1 MADQPGN
8 PTRPFEARFAERVVA
23 LRWPIIAASLILV
36 LIAGAGGAF
45 LQFSTNYRIF
55 FSQDNPELLA
65 YEALENTYGKT
76 ENVLFMIVPEAGDAS
91 SEPALKAA
99 VWLTE
104 RAWQTPY
111 SRRVDSIANFQHTT
125 AVGDDLVVRDLVDS
139 AKLGD
144 PEERARIRAAALAD
158 PRLKGSLLARDGR
171 VSAVNVTVELPE
183 EDQAIRVPEVAGF
196 ARKLAAEAEKRFPG
210 VDVRVVGTVIINDT
224 FSQAS
229 VDSQKVFLPASL
241 AIMALVLI
249 LLTRGFAG
257 VAATG
262 LVMVFSI
269 VVSMGMGGW
278 VGLPFTPPTAPAP
291 TIVLMIVVANCV
303 HLLVTLQQRLRAGDS
318 KREAIV
324 EAVRIN
330 LHPVFLASVTTALGF
345 LTMNFSEVPPYRHLG
360 NFVAFG
366 IVASFLLSVTFL
378 PALLSLLPLRAR
390 GSGRQDDRAMA
401 ALADF
406 VVRRRTAVLWGSV
419 AVVLALLA
427 AIPRN
432 DLNDVLVHFFDEST
446 EFRQDTDFLDERLSG
461 NTLLEYSLHAAE
473 PGGVTDP
480 AFLANVSAFADWYR
494 KQPETRHVDSITD
507 TFRQLNKSMHGDDP
521 ATYRLPASRD
531 LAAQYLLLYE
541 LSLPQGLDLN
551 NRIDTAK
558 SATRLTVTTRT
569 LSSGDVLA
577 LNARARAWLKGNAP
591 KITRVDSSGPAL
603 LFAHIGQRN
612 IRAMLLGTAVALLG
626 ISLILIAAFRSLRLG
641 FMSLVPNFVPAVM
654 GFGVWGLIVGQVGLA
669 LSVVVAMTIGI
680 VVDDTVHFL
689 SKYRRARRELGH
701 SSEEAVRYAFQAAGR
716 ALVTTTAVLVAGFLI
731 LLLSPFIPTAQVGL
745 LTAMIIGFALVA
757 DLLLLPA
764 LLLAIDRGDP
774 ASGKADTVS
783 GDAAA

>member
-1 MADQPGN
+1 MADQPVN
-8 PTRPFEARFAERVVA
+8 PALPFEARFAERVVA
-23 LRWPIIAASLILV
+23 SRWPVIAASIILV
-36 LIAGAGGAF
+36 LLAAAGSAF

-65 YEALENTYGKT
+65 YEALEDTYGKT

-91 SEPALKAA
+91 SEPALMAA

-111 SRRVDSIANFQHTT
+111 SSRVDSIANFQHTT
-125 AVGDDLVVRDLVDS
+125 ADGDELVVRDLVDP

-144 PEERARIRAAALAD
+144 RDERARIRAAALAD
-158 PRLKGSLLARDGR
+158 PRLNGSLLSRDGR

-183 EDQAIRVPEVAGF
+183 QDQAVRVPEVAGF
-196 ARKLAAEAEKRFPG
+196 ARKLAAETERRFPD

-229 VDSQKVFLPASL
+229 IDSQKVFLPASL
-241 AIMALVLI
+241 AIMAVVLI

-269 VVSMGMGGW
+269 LVSMGMGGW

-318 KREAIV
+318 KRAAIV
-324 EAVRIN
+324 AAVRIN

-378 PALLSLLPLRAR
+378 PALLSLLPMRAR
-390 GSGRQDDRAMA
+390 APGRQDDRAMA
-401 ALADF
+401 AIADF
-406 VVRRRTAVLWGSV
+406 VVRRRKTVLWGSV

-461 NTLLEYSLHAAE
+461 NTLLEYSLHAAA

-494 KQPETRHVDSITD
+494 KQPETRQVDSVTD
-507 TFRQLNKSMHGDDP
+507 TFRQINKSMHGDDP
-521 ATYRLPASRD
+521 AAYRLPTSRD
-531 LAAQYLLLYE
+531 LSAQYLLLYE

-551 NRIDTAK
+551 NRIDLAK
-558 SATRLTVTTRT
+558 SATRLTVTTKT

-591 KITRVDSSGPAL
+591 NIARVDSSGPAL

-612 IRAMLLGTAVALLG
+612 IRTMLLGTAVALLG
-626 ISLILIAAFRSLRLG
+626 ISIILIAAFRSLRLG
-641 FMSLVPNFVPAVM
+641 IMSLVPNFVPAVM

-689 SKYRRARRELGH
+689 SKYLRARRELGH
-701 SSEEAVRYAFQAAGR
+701 TSEEAVRYAFQAAGR

-731 LLLSPFIPTAQVGL
+731 LLLSPFVPTAQVGL

-764 LLLAIDRGDP
+764 LLLAIDRDDP
-774 ASGKADTVS
+774 ASGEADPGS
-783 GDAAA
+783 GSAAA

>member
-1 MADQPGN
+1 MTEQPGN
-8 PTRPFEARFAERVVA
+8 PVGPFEARFAERVVRS
-23 LRWPIIAASLILV
+23 RWAIIAASLILV
-36 LIAGAGGAF
+36 TIAAGGGAY
-45 LQFSTNYRIF
+45 LQFSTDYRIF
-55 FSQDNPELLA
+55 FSKDNPELLA

-76 ENVLFMIVPEAGDAS
+76 ENVLFMIVPKAGDAS
-91 SEPALKAA
+91 AEPALKAA

-111 SRRVDSIANFQHTT
+111 SSRVDSIANFQHTT
-125 AVGDDLVVRDLVDS
+125 ADGDDLLVRDLVDP

-144 PEERARIRAAALAD
+144 AGERARIRSTALDD
-158 PRLKGSLLARDGR
+158 PRLRGSLLARDGR

-183 EDQAIRVPEVAGF
+183 EDQAVRVPEVAGF
-196 ARKLAAEAEKRFPG
+196 ARELAAEAEKRFPG

-229 VDSQKVFLPASL
+229 VDSQEVFLPASL

-269 VVSMGMGGW
+269 LVSMGMGGW

-303 HLLVTLQQRLRAGDS
+303 HLLVTLQQRLRAGDT
-318 KREAIV
+318 KHAAVV
-324 EAVRIN
+324 EAVRVN
-330 LHPVFLASVTTALGF
+330 LHPVFLASATTALGF
-345 LTMNFSEVPPYRHLG
+345 LSMNFSEVPPYRHLG

-378 PALLSLLPLRAR
+378 PALLSLLPMRAR
-390 GSGRQDDRAMA
+390 PSERRNDAAMA
-401 ALADF
+401 AIAEF
-406 VVRRRTAVLWGSV
+406 VVRRRTALLWGSV

-461 NTLLEYSLHAAE
+461 NTLLEYSLHASA

-480 AFLANVSAFADWYR
+480 AFLENVSAFADWYR
-494 KQPETRHVDSITD
+494 KQPETRHVEVITD
-507 TFRQLNKSMHGDDP
+507 TFRHLNRSMHGDDP
-521 ATYRLPASRD
+521 AAYRLPASRD

-541 LSLPQGLDLN
+541 LSLPRGLDLN
-551 NRIDTAK
+551 NRIDTTK
-558 SATRLTVTTRT
+558 SATRMTVTTRT
-569 LSSGDVLA
+569 LSSADVLA
-577 LNARARAWLKGNAP
+577 LNARARTWLKGNAP
-591 KITRVDSSGPAL
+591 KIARVDSTGPAL

-612 IRAMLLGTAVALLG
+612 IRAMLLGTAAALFG
-626 ISLILIAAFRSLRLG
+626 ISIILIAAFRSLRLG
-641 FMSLVPNFVPAVM
+641 LISLVPNFAPAVM
-654 GFGVWGLIVGQVGLA
+654 GFGVWGLAVGQVGLA

-689 SKYRRARRELGH
+689 SKYRRARRDLGH
-701 SSEEAVRYAFQAAGR
+701 SPEDAVRHAFQTAGR

-731 LLLSPFIPTAQVGL
+731 LLLSPFVPTAQVGL

-764 LLLAIDRGDP
+764 LLLAFDRGDRTP
-774 ASGKADTVS
+774 DAKSGL
-783 GDAAA
+783 AAAG

>member
-1 MADQPGN
+1 M
-8 PTRPFEARFAERVVA
+8 
-23 LRWPIIAASLILV
+23 
-36 LIAGAGGAF
+36 
-45 LQFSTNYRIF
+45 
-55 FSQDNPELLA
+55 
-65 YEALENTYGKT
+65 
-76 ENVLFMIVPEAGDAS
+76 
-91 SEPALKAA
+91 
-99 VWLTE
+99 
-104 RAWQTPY
+104 
-111 SRRVDSIANFQHTT
+111 
-125 AVGDDLVVRDLVDS
+125 
-139 AKLGD
+139 
-144 PEERARIRAAALAD
+144 
-158 PRLKGSLLARDGR
+158 
-171 VSAVNVTVELPE
+171 
-183 EDQAIRVPEVAGF
+183 
-196 ARKLAAEAEKRFPG
+196 
-210 VDVRVVGTVIINDT
+210 
-224 FSQAS
+224 
-229 VDSQKVFLPASL
+229 
-241 AIMALVLI
+241 
-249 LLTRGFAG
+249 
-257 VAATG
+257 
-262 LVMVFSI
+262 
-269 VVSMGMGGW
+269 
-278 VGLPFTPPTAPAP
+278 
-291 TIVLMIVVANCV
+291 
-303 HLLVTLQQRLRAGDS
+303 
-318 KREAIV
+318 
-324 EAVRIN
+324 
-330 LHPVFLASVTTALGF
+330 
-345 LTMNFSEVPPYRHLG
+345 
-360 NFVAFG
+360 
-366 IVASFLLSVTFL
+366 
-378 PALLSLLPLRAR
+378 
-390 GSGRQDDRAMA
+390 
-401 ALADF
+401 
-406 VVRRRTAVLWGSV
+406 
-419 AVVLALLA
+419 LALLA

-521 ATYRLPASRD
+521 AAYRLPTSPD

-558 SATRLTVTTRT
+558 SATRVTVTTRT

-626 ISLILIAAFRSLRLG
+626 ISIILIAAFRSLRLG
-641 FMSLVPNFVPAVM
+641 IMSLVPNFAPAVM

-731 LLLSPFIPTAQVGL
+731 LVLSPFIPTAQVGL

-764 LLLAIDRGDP
+764 LLIAVDRGDR
-774 ASGKADTVS
+774 VS
-783 GDAAA
+783 GRTDTDLGSAVV

>member
-1 MADQPGN
+1 MTEQPGN
-8 PTRPFEARFAERVVA
+8 PVGPFEARFAERVVRS
-23 LRWPIIAASLILV
+23 RWAIIAASLILV
-36 LIAGAGGAF
+36 TIAAGGGAY
-45 LQFSTNYRIF
+45 LQFSTDYRIF
-55 FSQDNPELLA
+55 FSKDNPELLA

-76 ENVLFMIVPEAGDAS
+76 ENVLFMIVPKGGDAS
-91 SEPALKAA
+91 AEPALKAA

-111 SRRVDSIANFQHTT
+111 SSRVDSITNFQHTT
-125 AVGDDLVVRDLVDS
+125 AVGDDLLVRDLVDP

-144 PEERARIRAAALAD
+144 PRERARIRAAALDD
-158 PRLKGSLLARDGR
+158 PRLRGSLLARDGR

-183 EDQAIRVPEVAGF
+183 EDQAVRVPEVAGF
-196 ARKLAAEAEKRFPG
+196 ARKLAAEMEKRFPG
-210 VDVRVVGTVIINDT
+210 VDVRVVGTVMINDT
-224 FSQAS
+224 FSRAS

-269 VVSMGMGGW
+269 LVSMGMGGW

-303 HLLVTLQQRLRAGDS
+303 HLLVTLQQRLRAGDT
-318 KREAIV
+318 KHAAVV
-324 EAVRIN
+324 EAVRVN
-330 LHPVFLASVTTALGF
+330 LHPVFLASATTALGF
-345 LTMNFSEVPPYRHLG
+345 LSMNFSEVPPYRHLG

-378 PALLSLLPLRAR
+378 PALLSLLPMRAR
-390 GSGRQDDRAMA
+390 PSERRNDAAMA
-401 ALADF
+401 AIAEF
-406 VVRRRTAVLWGSV
+406 VVRRRTALLWGSV

-461 NTLLEYSLHAAE
+461 NTLLEYSLHASA

-480 AFLANVSAFADWYR
+480 AFLENVSAFADWYR
-494 KQPETRHVDSITD
+494 KQPETRHVEVITD
-507 TFRQLNKSMHGDDP
+507 TFRHLNRSMHGDDP
-521 ATYRLPASRD
+521 AAYRLPASRD

-541 LSLPQGLDLN
+541 LSLPRGLDLN
-551 NRIDTAK
+551 NRIDTTK
-558 SATRLTVTTRT
+558 SATRMTVTTRT
-569 LSSGDVLA
+569 LSSADVLA

-591 KITRVDSSGPAL
+591 RVARVDSSGPAL

-612 IRAMLLGTAVALLG
+612 IRAMLLGTAVALFG
-626 ISLILIAAFRSLRLG
+626 ISIILIAAFRSLRLG
-641 FMSLVPNFVPAVM
+641 IMSLVPNFLPAVM

-716 ALVTTTAVLVAGFLI
+716 ALVTTTVVLVAGFLI
-731 LLLSPFIPTAQVGL
+731 LILSPFIPTAEVGL

-764 LLLAIDRGDP
+764 LLMAVDRGDRVP
-774 ASGKADTVS
+774 GQADTDS
-783 GDAAA
+783 GSAAA

>member
-8 PTRPFEARFAERVVA
+8 PARPFEARFAERVVA
-23 LRWPIIAASLILV
+23 SRWSVIAASLILV
-36 LIAGAGGAF
+36 LLAAAGGAF

-65 YEALENTYGKT
+65 YEALENAYGKT

-91 SEPALKAA
+91 GEPALKAA
-99 VWLTE
+99 VWLTGQ
-104 RAWQTPY
+104 AWRTPY

-125 AVGDDLVVRDLVDS
+125 ADGDELVVRGLVDP

-144 PEERARIRAAALAD
+144 AGERARIRAVALAD

-183 EDQAIRVPEVAGF
+183 EDQAVRVPEVAGF

-210 VDVRVVGTVIINDT
+210 VDVRTVGTVMINHT

-229 VDSQKVFLPASL
+229 IDSQKVFLPASL
-241 AIMALVLI
+241 AIMAVVLI

-269 VVSMGMGGW
+269 LVSMGMGGW

-303 HLLVTLQQRLRAGDS
+303 HLLVTLQQRQRAGDS
-318 KREAIV
+318 KRAAIV

-330 LHPVFLASVTTALGF
+330 LNPVFLASVTTALGF

-366 IVASFLLSVTFL
+366 IAASFLLSVTFL
-378 PALLSLLPLRAR
+378 PALLSLLPMRAR
-390 GSGRQDDRAMA
+390 PAERRDDRAMA
-401 ALADF
+401 AIADF

-446 EFRQDTDFLDERLSG
+446 EFRRDTDFLDERLSG

-494 KQPETRHVDSITD
+494 KQPETRHVETITD
-507 TFRQLNKSMHGDDP
+507 TFRQLNKSMHGDDS
-521 ATYRLPASRD
+521 AAYRLPASRD

-558 SATRLTVTTRT
+558 SATRLTVTTTT

-577 LNARARAWLKGNAP
+577 LNARARAWLKSNAP

-626 ISLILIAAFRSLRLG
+626 ISIILIAAFRSLRLG
-641 FMSLVPNFVPAVM
+641 VMSLVPNFVPAIM

-745 LTAMIIGFALVA
+745 LTALIIGFALVA

-764 LLLAIDRGDP
+764 LLLAVDRGDP
-774 ASGKADTVS
+774 ASGKADTGS
-783 GDAAA
+783 GSTAA